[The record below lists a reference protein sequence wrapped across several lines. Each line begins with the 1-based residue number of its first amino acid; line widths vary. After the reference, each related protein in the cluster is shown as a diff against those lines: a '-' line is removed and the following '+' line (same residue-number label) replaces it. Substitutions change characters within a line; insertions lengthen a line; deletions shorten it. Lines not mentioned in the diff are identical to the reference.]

1 MFIRSFDAF
10 VHLVTVAVEIYYDV
24 AWSFRSFAYSS
35 ATVFLR
41 RLQQI
46 DLYRCVIV
54 DFDASNHSEQW
65 MRSYCGLDSH
75 TFMYIYLKYC
85 KHSVID
91 SQTKLYQLFH
101 YLKLYPIIRA
111 HETTSITSIRKYIFF
126 LASVVDELQTVWN
139 SRHEMT
145 NRIPHHFQSMLSGS
159 IDTFPVVVS
168 RPLDSTL
175 QSYLYNGK
183 YKKHVY
189 KVYSWT
195 IQLNCMHWCK
205 CTLLI
210 LQVQMMCLH
219 SSAPCFLSGPHFGTI
234 SDIKLYRMYTP
245 QLAASECILGDK
257 AYCDQNLV
265 NTIITPIKKQKSKRL
280 SDEENEY
287 NKLHGWYRSII
298 DWAYIWFYET
308 FSNYQ

>member
-1 MFIRSFDAF
+1 
-10 VHLVTVAVEIYYDV
+10 V
-24 AWSFRSFAYSS
+24 YSS

-65 MRSYCGLDSH
+65 MRSYCGLDAH

-168 RPLDSTL
+168 RPLESTL

-189 KVYSWT
+189 KVYS
-195 IQLNCMHWCK
+195 
-205 CTLLI
+205 
-210 LQVQMMCLH
+210 
-219 SSAPCFLSGPHFGTI
+219 
-234 SDIKLYRMYTP
+234 
-245 QLAASECILGDK
+245 
-257 AYCDQNLV
+257 
-265 NTIITPIKKQKSKRL
+265 
-280 SDEENEY
+280 
-287 NKLHGWYRSII
+287 
-298 DWAYIWFYET
+298 
-308 FSNYQ
+308 